1 MPDSERKSSDEL
13 IREAIGRLRGS
24 EADHGPE
31 TTDRPVTDARVP
43 EPAAFTH
50 TPQARS
56 EAPTEESWFDWDAVD
71 EEPGPGQIEPQTQR
85 GAPSVGWLR
94 WGLAALVFGAWFL
107 FTNLDDANRN
117 ETGEIV
123 GGGDLDVM
131 TLRPGDCFNDPE
143 DLEQV
148 VFDVAAVPC
157 SEPHDNEVYSVQA
170 LAPGVFT
177 EEFPGEEALQRHSY
191 DACTGSVFDDYVGTS
206 YLDSALDVF
215 TLTPTAESWEQGDR
229 EFVCAVYRLDLA
241 QITGTVRGSGL

>member
-13 IREAIGRLRGS
+13 IREAMGRLRGS
-24 EADHGPE
+24 EADQGLEATPG
-31 TTDRPVTDARVP
+31 TVTDAREP

-50 TPQARS
+50 PPQARS
-56 EAPTEESWFDWDAVD
+56 ETTT
-71 EEPGPGQIEPQTQR
+71 EEPGPGRIEPQTQR
-85 GAPSVGWLR
+85 GAPSFGWLR

-131 TLRPGDCFNDPE
+131 TLRPGDCFDDPD

-157 SEPHDNEVYSVQA
+157 SEPHDNEVYSVQT
-170 LAPGVFT
+170 LAPGAFT

-191 DACTGSVFDDYVGTS
+191 DACIGSVFDEYVGTS